1 MKPEKL
7 ALDGDQIIMLYVY
20 ICARA
25 QLHNI
30 KAHLHFCKEFSTPF
44 MKTTRMGYCLTTLE
58 VALTLLVEEEGLIS
72 PLKTEAEQ
80 ESEED
85 HFAKMQRE
93 FRKSITERVSFSLQK
108 RNTDKSFTL
117 NIQSNALNEL
127 AHLDEAIENHR
138 RQSINRSMHRM
149 SLHNT
154 SQIRYAVAGKI
165 LSPDG
170 RA

>member
-1 MKPEKL
+1 MISKVSSVIKKEIQSFWEGVQVKPEKL

-72 PLKTEAEQ
+72 PL
-80 ESEED
+80 
-85 HFAKMQRE
+85 
-93 FRKSITERVSFSLQK
+93 
-108 RNTDKSFTL
+108 
-117 NIQSNALNEL
+117 
-127 AHLDEAIENHR
+127 
-138 RQSINRSMHRM
+138 
-149 SLHNT
+149 
-154 SQIRYAVAGKI
+154 
-165 LSPDG
+165 
-170 RA
+170 